1 MRLGELR
8 VELRRLAIRRQ
19 RRDRVAAVAI
29 GTAEV
34 VVRAGALRRKL
45 GRAAQQRDRLVELA
59 ALGEL
64 AAQAKARIGRLR
76 RRRPGAEQ
84 PLQHAGHRVAAKV
97 DAVLPPANED
107 LAIPPHLHPLPRN
120 VFGAEALL
128 DHSSDAQVA
137 GAAHRIFRN
146 GVRGRERPHMDRAG
160 RFAGRREHR
169 GAGHAER

>member
-1 MRLGELR
+1 MRLGELQ

-64 AAQAKARIGRLR
+64 AAQAKARIGGLR

-84 PLQHAGHRVAAKV
+84 PLQHASVPSTQVTAW
-97 DAVLPPANED
+97 PP
-107 LAIPPHLHPLPRN
+107 R
-120 VFGAEALL
+120 
-128 DHSSDAQVA
+128 
-137 GAAHRIFRN
+137 
-146 GVRGRERPHMDRAG
+146 
-160 RFAGRREHR
+160 
-169 GAGHAER
+169 